1 MSNTLFLIFNHQI
14 TPQQTEDARRSLNI
28 REIIQMPDDIK
39 AIWGNVPPHL
49 SQIRAYLDPVKTWLA
64 SQAEKGDY
72 ALIQGDFGACYLM
85 ANFAFEK
92 DLIPVYST
100 TRREA
105 ADEYQADGSVKMVHQ
120 FKHQIFRKYGE

>member
-1 MSNTLFLIFNHQI
+1 MPNTLFLIFNHQI
-14 TPQQTEDARRSLNI
+14 TPQQAEDARLSLGV
-28 REIIQMPDDIK
+28 RDIIQMPDDIK

-49 SQIRAYLDPVKTWLA
+49 FQIGTYLEPVKTWLA
-64 SQAEKGDY
+64 SQAEEGDY
-72 ALIQGDFGACYLM
+72 VLIQGDFGACYLT

-92 DLIPVYST
+92 GLVPIYST